1 MSNLDR
7 FTFCKFPEQ
16 ACVPLTE
23 GYSEMLI
30 ITLFLEII
38 RSLSSLS
45 RLFCSG
51 CLDTFDYVHPYERS
65 QG

>member
-1 MSNLDR
+1 ML
-7 FTFCKFPEQ
+7 PQ
-16 ACVPLTE
+16 ACVPMTE
-23 GYSEMLI
+23 GYSEILI

-51 CLDTFDYVHPYERS
+51 CLDTFDYVQYTHMNDVKVK
-65 QG
+65 GIF